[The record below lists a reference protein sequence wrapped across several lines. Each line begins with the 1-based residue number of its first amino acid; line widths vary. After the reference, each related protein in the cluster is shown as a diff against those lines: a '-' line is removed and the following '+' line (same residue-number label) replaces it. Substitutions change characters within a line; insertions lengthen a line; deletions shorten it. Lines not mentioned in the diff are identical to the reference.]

1 MKTGRYT
8 EEEYLRDLRQA
19 FEENRHIKKMRK
31 DAAQFSKTRNYSM
44 AKKITEKID
53 RLWNQT
59 VEEYHT
65 SISLEDL
72 MKEMNDDDRAVFWR
86 DMCSVFMMVD
96 CFDFLLAEINEI
108 VARQRDTYVFDKFDG
123 LLKLAKKSEFEMRKF
138 GGEMTAD
145 FLTRFADSSDKLRE
159 EITKFAEKFIV
170 KENEPGK
177 RKKEEGES
185 GHGAVRVAESA

>member
-1 MKTGRYT
+1 
-8 EEEYLRDLRQA
+8 
-19 FEENRHIKKMRK
+19 
-31 DAAQFSKTRNYSM
+31 
-44 AKKITEKID
+44 
-53 RLWNQT
+53 
-59 VEEYHT
+59 
-65 SISLEDL
+65 